1 MSGGTAIASSYF
13 LMTNSAGADPIK
25 TRNYVLGVRTIL
37 VSAVSAGLLDR
48 FARAAVL
55 CSVLWCVSFGADQ
68 GGPLAASGALVTSE
82 KPAVALNPVADAPRP
97 FVKGDAVRITVS
109 QDSLHFINGTYH
121 IDDEGFVFLP
131 VLGRVRVDTMPEKRL
146 SMFLNSAYLQFL
158 RYPTIQVQPLMRVSL
173 LGGFVRPGLY
183 YIPSSASLWDVVAL
197 AGGPQR
203 EDGMKKLAW
212 ERDGI
217 VVNGSLLPIIQSG
230 ASLSTLGVRSGD
242 LIRARQA
249 PKRDGWEIFTTV
261 VLPIIGVAVSAVST
275 SATLYYVYETYR
287 GTR

>member
-1 MSGGTAIASSYF
+1 
-13 LMTNSAGADPIK
+13 
-25 TRNYVLGVRTIL
+25 
-37 VSAVSAGLLDR
+37 
-48 FARAAVL
+48 
-55 CSVLWCVSFGADQ
+55 
-68 GGPLAASGALVTSE
+68 
-82 KPAVALNPVADAPRP
+82 
-97 FVKGDAVRITVS
+97 
-109 QDSLHFINGTYH
+109 
-121 IDDEGFVFLP
+121 
-131 VLGRVRVDTMPEKRL
+131 
-146 SMFLNSAYLQFL
+146 MFLNSAYLQFL